1 MPPTTRPP
9 MPRRLK
15 GMIGLTITLLIALVL
30 INIPLT
36 TPASPQGIVSLQLAA
51 NAEQSQT
58 IIDSWGSLFWPQVSL
73 ILDIPF
79 ALVYALTLV
88 AVTRYL
94 LSYRPGV
101 RARQTGRLIQ
111 TLFIVAGLA
120 DWAENACLLN
130 NLEQPTDTLSLM
142 ATGFAFIKF
151 TGLLVGFAG
160 LVVLRSAHRYSG
172 SSASNE

>member
-1 MPPTTRPP
+1 MPRTTRPP

-15 GMIGLTITLLIALVL
+15 SLIALTVTLLIALVL

-36 TPASPQGIVSLQLAA
+36 TPTSPQGIVSLQLAA
-51 NAEQSQT
+51 NAEQSLS
-58 IIDSWGSLFWPQVSL
+58 ILDSWDSLFWARTSL

-79 ALVYALTLV
+79 ALVYALTLI

-111 TLFIVAGLA
+111 TLFIAAGIA
-120 DWAENACLLN
+120 DWGENTCLLN
-130 NLEQPTDTLSLM
+130 NLEQPTDTLSMM

-151 TGLLVGFAG
+151 TGLLLGFAG
-160 LVVLRSAHRYSG
+160 LVVLRSAHRYS
-172 SSASNE
+172 SPSASND